1 MMREFKYLLNQRPAM
16 PGALPADFK
25 RLDENDKGGRYG
37 AVYYDRELTETEL
50 KNYELKA
57 SD

>member
-1 MMREFKYLLNQRPAM
+1 MLKEFKYFLNQRPAM
-16 PGALPADFK
+16 PGALPGDFK
-25 RLDENDKGGRYG
+25 RLDETDKGGRYG
-37 AVYYDRELTETEL
+37 AVYYDRKLTETEL

>member
-1 MMREFKYLLNQRPAM
+1 MKEYKYYMNARPAM
-16 PGALPADFK
+16 PGALPGDFK
-25 RLDENDKGGRYG
+25 RLDEADKGGRYG

>member
-1 MMREFKYLLNQRPAM
+1 MLKEFKYFLNQRPAM
-16 PGALPADFK
+16 PGALPGDFK
-25 RLDENDKGGRYG
+25 RLDEADKGGRYG